1 VVVVNDRPTAV
12 GVAIQPSRPF
22 LPLVGKT
29 VSFQSADDFAD
40 GQAAEAFDEG
50 GRDQKLTATTGASD
64 TSTPS
69 LGNSPPASI
78 MSWT

>member
-1 VVVVNDRPTAV
+1 MVVVNDRPTTV

-22 LPLVGKT
+22 LSLVGKT

-40 GQAAEAFDEG
+40 GQVAEAFDEVG
-50 GRDQKLTATTGASD
+50 MDHKLTATTGAFV

>member
-1 VVVVNDRPTAV
+1 MVVVNDRPATV

-22 LPLVGKT
+22 LPLVCET
-29 VSFQSADDFAD
+29 ISFQSADDFAD
-40 GQAAEAFDEG
+40 GQVADAFDEG

-69 LGNSPPASI
+69 LGNFPPASI
-78 MSWT
+78 MS